1 MATSGR
7 RSVGFGAKICISVS
21 PHHCSFSRSTV
32 WRWRWGRTGLFWLLL
47 NYEFEVDCSRFLVG
61 CFFVNCYFICFYLLL
76 IYFSKFFFL
85 LKTHRE
91 PRQDGYRN
99 APFNVAGC
107 SDSFM
112 AFYGWPALLNA
123 GCPPLS
129 PVHLHRRVSHFPK
142 KCTAQPACDKVLC
155 HQSKK
160 GPIST
165 RALFIFRVLSL
176 NAPPSSSSCTRTVA
190 QPQTKRVTRPA
201 REKCVEFTALPHP
214 NPPFHPVLWE
224 YVWKSVVV
232 LVSFHTAVRARQP
245 KNGLLINWAENKRK
259 FMFWALTSLLF
270 DNVGAATQLRT
281 RKHTQWQK
289 GRHEFLLC

>member
-1 MATSGR
+1 MFQAP
-7 RSVGFGAKICISVS
+7 C
-21 PHHCSFSRSTV
+21 
-32 WRWRWGRTGLFWLLL
+32 WL
-47 NYEFEVDCSRFLVG
+47 V
-61 CFFVNCYFICFYLLL
+61 FVNCYFICFFFASNL
-76 IYFSKFFFL
+76 FFKVFFL
-85 LKTHRE
+85 WKSHRE

-123 GCPPLS
+123 GCPPLL

-142 KCTAQPACDKVLC
+142 KCTALPACDKVLC

-160 GPIST
+160 GPIIT

-190 QPQTKRVTRPA
+190 QPQTKRVTRQA
-201 REKCVEFTALPHP
+201 REKCVEFTALPTQTP
-214 NPPFHPVLWE
+214 
-224 YVWKSVVV
+224 
-232 LVSFHTAVRARQP
+232 SFSPHFVRVCVKKCGGFGHFPHRGARPLARDRQP

-289 GRHEFLLC
+289 GRHEFLLR